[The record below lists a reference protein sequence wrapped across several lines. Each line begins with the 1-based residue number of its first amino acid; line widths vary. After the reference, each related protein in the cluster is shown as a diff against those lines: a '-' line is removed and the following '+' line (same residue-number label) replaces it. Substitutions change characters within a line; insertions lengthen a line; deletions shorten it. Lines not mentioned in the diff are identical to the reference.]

1 MQRQGVTAYADGM
14 LAVLFTACMFV
25 STLLGGIF
33 AIKKARQLRHILGFT
48 AGVIIGVLAFDIL
61 PEMFELITGFGL
73 DPTWPMVALVA
84 GFLGFHIVEKLLLIH
99 HEHETQYGQHKHPQ
113 VGMLSSLALGGHG
126 FMDGIG
132 IGIAFQVNAAIG
144 VAVSIALIAHKF
156 ADGLNAAS
164 LMLVHKNSV
173 RNTMRMVVINAL
185 LPIAGA
191 LTTLLFTIPE
201 QYLPYYLGFFAGF
214 LLYIGAS
221 DILPQAH
228 DEKSDKFTIVLT
240 VLGVT
245 FMFLITRLITG
256 LQ

>member
-1 MQRQGVTAYADGM
+1 M
-14 LAVLFTACMFV
+14 LAILFTVFMFL

-33 AIKKARQLRHILGFT
+33 AIKKIKQLRHILGFT
-48 AGVIIGVLAFDIL
+48 AGIIIGVLAFDIL
-61 PEMFELITGFGL
+61 PEMFKIIAEFEL
-73 DPTWPMVALVA
+73 DPTWPMIALVV
-84 GFLGFHIVEKLLLIH
+84 GFLGFHIAEKLLLIH
-99 HEHETQYGQHKHPQ
+99 NEHETQYGKHKHPQ

-132 IGIAFQVNAAIG
+132 IGIAFQVNVAIG
-144 VAVSIALIAHKF
+144 VAVSLALIAHKF

-164 LMLVHKNSV
+164 LMLAHKNSV
-173 RNTMRMVVINAL
+173 QRTMHMVIINAL

-191 LTTLLFTIPE
+191 LSTLFFTISE
-201 QYLPYYLGFFAGF
+201 QYLPLYLGFFAGF

-240 VLGVT
+240 VLGVI
-245 FMFLITRLITG
+245 FMFLATRLVLG
-256 LQ
+256 LHAH